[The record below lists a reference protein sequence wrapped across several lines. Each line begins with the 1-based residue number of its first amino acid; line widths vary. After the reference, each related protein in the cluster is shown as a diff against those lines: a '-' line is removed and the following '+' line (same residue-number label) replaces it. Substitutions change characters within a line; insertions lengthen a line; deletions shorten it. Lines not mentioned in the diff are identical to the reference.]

1 MEKSSR
7 REGKMQVVGV
17 RKKILL
23 WLGREF
29 VFLSCEGMN
38 IGTATDQMEG
48 IFDCIKAELQR
59 ENLSLDQIV
68 RTRLWAV
75 DRKSRD
81 MGSDVR
87 AKYNVG
93 QARAAT
99 SSYIMPA
106 HFASDA
112 LVGLDVIAL
121 KPSGTNIKKLLVESV
136 PPRTPLSYLIF
147 DSLLVLSGKT
157 VILPTLS
164 EQLDEI
170 LPRITGILLQAESS
184 WNRVVNVSCYLHK
197 SQTINTLL
205 DSFKK
210 LVDAPLSRMKIV
222 PVEGYSAEGKL
233 IEIEITAETTR

>member
-1 MEKSSR
+1 
-7 REGKMQVVGV
+7 MQVVGV
-17 RKKILL
+17 RKKIVL

-29 VFLSCEGMN
+29 IVLSCEGVN

-48 IFDCIKAELQR
+48 IFDRIKTELQR
-59 ENLSLDQIV
+59 ENISLDQIV

-75 DRKSRD
+75 DRNSRD

-93 QARAAT
+93 QARTAT

-121 KPSGTNIKKLLVESV
+121 KPAITDIKKILVESV
-136 PPRTPLSYLIF
+136 PPRKPLSYLIL

-157 VILPTLS
+157 VVLPSLTA
-164 EQLDEI
+164 QLEEI
-170 LPRITGILLQAESS
+170 LPRITGILLEAGSG
-184 WNRVVNVSCYLHK
+184 WDRVVNVSCYLHQ
-197 SQTINTLL
+197 SQTIKPLR
-205 DSFKK
+205 DVFRK
-210 LVDAPLSRMKIV
+210 LVHVPLARMEV
-222 PVEGYSAEGKL
+222 VAVEGYSAEGKL
-233 IEIEITAETTR
+233 IEVEVMAETAPF